1 MPRIAMMGACFAALC
16 LVTGCSDEPDFDAR
30 FDEANAEIQQRIDAL
45 DAEEARLRAELG
57 IADEAKADATI
68 ERAGKHLNFHLP
80 VPEGVPTETASSGE

>member
-16 LVTGCSDEPDFDAR
+16 LVAGCSDEPDFDAR

-57 IADEAKADATI
+57 IAAEAKEDATV
-68 ERAGKHLNFHLP
+68 ERADPYLYFHLP
-80 VPEGVPTETASSGE
+80 VPEGVPTEMPSSGE